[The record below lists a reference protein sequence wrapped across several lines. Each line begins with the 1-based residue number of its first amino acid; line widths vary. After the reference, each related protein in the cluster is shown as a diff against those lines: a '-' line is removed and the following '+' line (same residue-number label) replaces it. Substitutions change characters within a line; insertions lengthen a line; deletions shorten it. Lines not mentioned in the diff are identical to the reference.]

1 MGWMTEIFV
10 SAYADGLFVG
20 AENGSLFG
28 AGLIEIIGIDVLL
41 AGDNALVIAL
51 ACRGLRPQQ
60 RLRALMLGAG
70 VAVIMRVALTGLVM
84 SLMTLPLLKLVAGLS
99 LLVIAVKLLVPAQE
113 NEASVQAA
121 SHLWSAVRTIVV
133 ADMVMSLDNV
143 MAVAAAANGS
153 LTLVFL
159 GLVISM
165 PIVVAGSAVIM
176 ALLNRL
182 PALIWCGA
190 ALLGW
195 IAGGVIAT
203 DAAVGPWLH
212 RLIGESVALGI
223 GATSA
228 LFGIAKRTQ
237 EVGEVGQMVA
247 AAFGVAV
254 VSLGGLILR
263 AQARRGEFAA
273 AAQSADTFR

>member
-1 MGWMTEIFV
+1 
-10 SAYADGLFVG
+10 
-20 AENGSLFG
+20 
-28 AGLIEIIGIDVLL
+28 
-41 AGDNALVIAL
+41 
-51 ACRGLRPQQ
+51 
-60 RLRALMLGAG
+60 
-70 VAVIMRVALTGLVM
+70 
-84 SLMTLPLLKLVAGLS
+84 
-99 LLVIAVKLLVPAQE
+99 
-113 NEASVQAA
+113 
-121 SHLWSAVRTIVV
+121 
-133 ADMVMSLDNV
+133 
-143 MAVAAAANGS
+143 
-153 LTLVFL
+153 
-159 GLVISM
+159 
-165 PIVVAGSAVIM
+165 M